1 MDEFDNF
8 ILRAENNDGWQWSS
22 AGGKPLYSRD
32 EFAALTQLEMGST
45 GVHGRHVHVYINGF
59 YWGMYNIV
67 ERPDDAFSSRYL
79 GGEKEEW
86 DSINSGE
93 AVEGNLTAWNT
104 MIALAQDVANAPD
117 EVTRHAAYMKIQG
130 LNPDG
135 TDNPAFENY
144 LNVDSLIDYM
154 IVNIYTGNNDWP
166 GHNWYTGRRRGPQST
181 GFHFYSWDAEW
192 VLNLNSD
199 VNTDKTG
206 TSGSVTQPYALLRSS
221 PEFRQRFADR
231 AHNYFF
237 NGGPLYVD
245 PSNPNWDPTHPERNR
260 PAARMVQL
268 TNEIRDGVVGES
280 ARWGDQH
287 GTNHHR
293 GEWQNELNSLLTSY
307 FPQRSAIVV
316 NQLRNAGL
324 YPALTAPA
332 YNQHGGQIAP
342 GFDLRMNA
350 PAGTI
355 YYTLDGSDPRLA
367 DGTLSPAAILYPAT
381 NTTTTL
387 IPRNSSWKYL
397 SDGSNQGTAWRNEGF
412 VDTPPWPSGNG
423 QLGYGEGDEATTI
436 PRGPAGGGPDYIT
449 HYFRRTFTVTD
460 AASITS
466 LKVHL
471 VRDDGAVVYI
481 NGQPATRSNMPEGE
495 VNYLTPPLGSTGSPA
510 ENSYHEL
517 DVDPDLLLD
526 GVNTIAVE
534 LHEISSGNSD
544 ASFDLDLIAYAS
556 SGAPPVILN
565 ETTTVKS
572 RTLEGAN
579 WSALTEAYFN
589 THALANATNLKI
601 TEINYNPDVAGAGE
615 PNVDNDEFEYIELRN
630 VSAGTIDLRGVRFT
644 AGIDFDFTASSAPT
658 LAPESARCWSK
669 TPSRSQGGTPAI
681 TTSLV
686 HSPARSTM
694 RVRI

>member
-1 MDEFDNF
+1 MISKSAYGSPTLDFPLFGEGAVDEFDNF

-231 AHNYFF
+231 APQLF
-237 NGGPLYVD
+237 LQ
-245 PSNPNWDPTHPERNR
+245 RR
-260 PAARMVQL
+260 PAVR
-268 TNEIRDGVVGES
+268 
-280 ARWGDQH
+280 
-287 GTNHHR
+287 
-293 GEWQNELNSLLTSY
+293 
-307 FPQRSAIVV
+307 RS
-316 NQLRNAGL
+316 
-324 YPALTAPA
+324 
-332 YNQHGGQIAP
+332 
-342 GFDLRMNA
+342 
-350 PAGTI
+350 
-355 YYTLDGSDPRLA
+355 
-367 DGTLSPAAILYPAT
+367 
-381 NTTTTL
+381 
-387 IPRNSSWKYL
+387 
-397 SDGSNQGTAWRNEGF
+397 
-412 VDTPPWPSGNG
+412 
-423 QLGYGEGDEATTI
+423 
-436 PRGPAGGGPDYIT
+436 
-449 HYFRRTFTVTD
+449 
-460 AASITS
+460 
-466 LKVHL
+466 
-471 VRDDGAVVYI
+471 
-481 NGQPATRSNMPEGE
+481 
-495 VNYLTPPLGSTGSPA
+495 
-510 ENSYHEL
+510 
-517 DVDPDLLLD
+517 
-526 GVNTIAVE
+526 
-534 LHEISSGNSD
+534 
-544 ASFDLDLIAYAS
+544 
-556 SGAPPVILN
+556 
-565 ETTTVKS
+565 
-572 RTLEGAN
+572 
-579 WSALTEAYFN
+579 
-589 THALANATNLKI
+589 
-601 TEINYNPDVAGAGE
+601 
-615 PNVDNDEFEYIELRN
+615 
-630 VSAGTIDLRGVRFT
+630 
-644 AGIDFDFTASSAPT
+644 
-658 LAPESARCWSK
+658 
-669 TPSRSQGGTPAI
+669 
-681 TTSLV
+681 
-686 HSPARSTM
+686 
-694 RVRI
+694 